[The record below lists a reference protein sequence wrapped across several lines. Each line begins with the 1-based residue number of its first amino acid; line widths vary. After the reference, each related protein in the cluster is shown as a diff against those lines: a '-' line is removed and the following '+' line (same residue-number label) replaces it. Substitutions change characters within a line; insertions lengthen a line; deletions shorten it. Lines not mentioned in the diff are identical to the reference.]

1 MKLPTPKKLPSG
13 RWYMQVLID
22 GKRHSQSFDTQD
34 EAYYWAVSL
43 KTRAA
48 EAVKPAKHLS
58 VSEAVDRYI
67 ESKDSILSPSTIA
80 GYRKIQRNLMGD
92 IRSVPISTLTQDQV
106 QRWVNKLA
114 KTRTPKT
121 VANAHG
127 LLSAVL
133 GAYHPSMTLR
143 TTLPRKVKNEVA
155 IPTENEIKAIL
166 EAARGSKYELPILL
180 AVWLGLRQSE
190 ILALKKSSLRGD
202 MLHIDHARV
211 MGEEGMVLKDT
222 KSYAGTRIIRVP
234 PHLCELIQQQPEGEY
249 LVPLTTHAVYNG
261 FRRICDK
268 AGVPHFS
275 FHALRHFNASVM
287 LAAGVPDKYGMKRI
301 GHATNS
307 MLKNVYQH
315 TIKEKEL
322 QYDQL
327 IDSYMESMLP
337 SP

>member
-1 MKLPTPKKLPSG
+1 MRLPTPEKLPSG
-13 RWYMQVLID
+13 RWRIQVLID
-22 GKRHSQSFDTQD
+22 GKRYSQTFDTED

-43 KTRAA
+43 KTKAA
-48 EAVKPAKHLS
+48 EAAKPVKNLT

-80 GYRKIQRNLMGD
+80 GYRKIQRNLMDD
-92 IRSVPISTLTQDQV
+92 ILRVQISNLAQDQI

-133 GAYHPSMTLR
+133 REYRPSMTLR
-143 TTLPRKVKNEVA
+143 TTLPRKIKKEVT
-155 IPTENEIKAIL
+155 IPTESEIKAIL
-166 EAARGSKYELPILL
+166 ETAKGTKYELPILL

-190 ILALKKSSLRGD
+190 ILALKKSSLHGD
-202 MLHIDHARV
+202 TLHIDHARV
-211 MGEEGMVLKDT
+211 MGEDGMVMKST
-222 KSYAGTRIIRVP
+222 KSYAGTRTIRIKP
-234 PHLCELIQQQPEGEY
+234 QLRELIEQQPDSEY

-261 FRRICDK
+261 FRRICEK
-268 AGVPHFS
+268 AGVPHFA
-275 FHALRHFNASVM
+275 FHDLRHFNASAM
-287 LAAGVPDKYGMKRI
+287 LAAGIPDKYGMKRI

-322 QYDQL
+322 QYDEL
-327 IDSYMESMLP
+327 IDDYIESMLP

>member
-13 RWYMQVLID
+13 RWYMQVLVS
-22 GKRHSQSFDTQD
+22 GRRCSQTFDTQD
-34 EAYYWAVSL
+34 EAYFWAVSL
-43 KTRAA
+43 KTKAA
-48 EAVKPAKHLS
+48 EAERPAKHLS

-67 ESKDSILSPSTIA
+67 ESKDAILSPSTVA
-80 GYRKIQRNLMGD
+80 GYRKIQRNLMTD
-92 IRSVPISTLTQDQV
+92 ILHVQISDLAQDQI

-133 GAYHPSMTLR
+133 REYRPSMTLR
-143 TTLPRKVKNEVA
+143 TTLPRKIKTEVA
-155 IPTENEIKAIL
+155 IPTEAEIRAIL
-166 EAARGSKYELPILL
+166 EAARGTRYELPILL
-180 AVWLGLRQSE
+180 AIWLGLRQSE
-190 ILALKKSSLRGD
+190 ILALTKSSLRGD
-202 MLHIDHARV
+202 TLYIDHARV
-211 MGEEGMVLKDT
+211 MGEDGMVMKST
-222 KSYAGTRIIRVP
+222 KSYAGTRAIRIP
-234 PHLCELIQQQPEGEY
+234 PYLRELIEKQPDGEF
-249 LVPLTTHAVYNG
+249 LIPLSTHAVYNG
-261 FRRICDK
+261 FHRICDK
-268 AGVPHFS
+268 AGTPRFA

-327 IDSYMESMLP
+327 IDSYMESVLP
-337 SP
+337 PP